1 MLDLGAAPGSWSI
14 YAAEKVGKA
23 GRVVAVDL
31 QPIPTALGD
40 NVVVVRADVLAV
52 REPENASTSGEPADP
67 VLVHAPYDVVMS
79 DMAPSTSGSKVSDQ
93 ARSFELFM
101 KALDVAMHVGK
112 SGSSFA
118 GKIFMSGDFPKAKEA
133 VAAHYGT
140 CRALKPAGT
149 RSESSEIYLVGFQLR
164 R

>member
-1 MLDLGAAPGSWSI
+1 
-14 YAAEKVGKA
+14 
-23 GRVVAVDL
+23 
-31 QPIPTALGD
+31 
-40 NVVVVRADVLAV
+40 VVVVRADVLAV
-52 REPENASTSGEPADP
+52 REPESASSNTPSGEPTDP

-112 SGSSFA
+112 SGSSFV

-133 VAAHYGT
+133 VAAHFET

-149 RSESSEIYLVGFQLR
+149 RSESSEIYLVGFQLHR
-164 R
+164 